1 MEHIQEFALLSRPSV
16 EIIISLSHS
25 IYSQQSLCLYNTHG
39 RKTVLLPFQRTI
51 SEHDASRNIM
61 VLFIWKSINTEI
73 VFLGY

>member
-39 RKTVLLPFQRTI
+39 RKTVLFPFQRRII
-51 SEHDASRNIM
+51 SVDA
-61 VLFIWKSINTEI
+61 
-73 VFLGY
+73 Y